1 MIFCCFLFVLRQLA
15 VAEGDVDALF
25 LISPLLPPFHSLL
38 LPFSLCQGVILNKRP
53 CELRAH
59 RITTKGFS

>member
-25 LISPLLPPFHSLL
+25 LLSPLLSLSLAFSPPSFLFVSR
-38 LPFSLCQGVILNKRP
+38 SD
-53 CELRAH
+53 
-59 RITTKGFS
+59 T